1 MIEKTLV
8 LIKPDGVKNGHIG
21 EIVGRFEKRGFK
33 ILHIRML
40 ELNSTQASNFYSLH
54 NDKPFFQELVDY
66 ITSGTIVQIVLEGN
80 SAISVVRS
88 MIGATNSLE
97 AMSGTIRGDLGL
109 SHTQN
114 VVHASDSKASFER
127 EMAILDTI

>member
-33 ILHIRML
+33 ILYIRML
-40 ELNSTQASNFYSLH
+40 ELNSSQASNFYSLH
-54 NDKPFFQELVDY
+54 NDKPFFQELIDY
-66 ITSGTIVQIVLEGN
+66 ITSGAIVQIVLEGN

-88 MIGATNSLE
+88 MAVSYTHLRAHE
-97 AMSGTIRGDLGL
+97 T
-109 SHTQN
+109 
-114 VVHASDSKASFER
+114 
-127 EMAILDTI
+127 

>member
-33 ILHIRML
+33 ILYIRML
-40 ELNSTQASNFYSLH
+40 ELNSNQASNFYSLH
-54 NDKPFFQELVDY
+54 NDNPFFQELVDY
-66 ITSGTIVQIVLEGN
+66 ITSGAIVQIVLEGN

-88 MIGATNSLE
+88 MVGATNSLE
-97 AMSGTIRGDLGL
+97 AMSGTIRGDFGL

>member
-40 ELNSTQASNFYSLH
+40 ELNSNQASNFYSLH
-54 NDKPFFQELVDY
+54 NDKPFFNNKFGVPTNAAQVSNPPANKNWL
-66 ITSGTIVQIVLEGN
+66 GN
-80 SAISVVRS
+80 
-88 MIGATNSLE
+88 
-97 AMSGTIRGDLGL
+97 L
-109 SHTQN
+109 SI
-114 VVHASDSKASFER
+114 DSNAAGNEYSNMQGK
-127 EMAILDTI
+127 